1 MRKVRFSN
9 QMQNFHKTRGVDLV
23 ELLGVFP
30 GDIFKN
36 IGLVR
41 KKNGKVCIRFLT
53 NMVSQSLVVTQIW
66 ILRRKFPRMIFVY
79 QLNWWHNE

>member
-41 KKNGKVCIRFLT
+41 KKNGKVCIRFFNEYGIAKLGS
-53 NMVSQSLVVTQIW
+53 NPDLDIEKEVSEDDLRLSVELVA
-66 ILRRKFPRMIFVY
+66 
-79 QLNWWHNE
+79 

>member
-41 KKNGKVCIRFLT
+41 KKNGKVCIRFFNEYGIAKLGS
-53 NMVSQSLVVTQIW
+53 NPDLDIEKEVSEDDLRLSVELVG
-66 ILRRKFPRMIFVY
+66 
-79 QLNWWHNE
+79 